1 MEVQTLAGVFKN
13 NMSVITEAEELAL
26 GLPEKD
32 RAKLAEKLI
41 ASLPSP
47 FVEED
52 DDWVEE
58 ALRRDREM
66 DEHPETVMT
75 EREFWGSLEEYRL
88 T

>member
-1 MEVQTLAGVFKN
+1 
-13 NMSVITEAEELAL
+13 MSVVTEAEELAL
-26 GLPEKD
+26 SLSVPE

-66 DEHPETVMT
+66 DENPDTVMT
-75 EREFWGSLEEYRL
+75 HAEFFASLKEHIR
-88 T
+88 